1 MDRRLQKT
9 IEYSE
14 EELVDIKNLRNE
26 GKLTDKGVFIRLFQL
41 GKTLIGWDDD
51 VPINEAMEKFLQA
64 NNSVTELL
72 NAARKAKAS

>member
-1 MDRRLQKT
+1 MDMRLRKT

-14 EELVDIKNLRNE
+14 EELVDIKNLRDE

-51 VPINEAMEKFLQA
+51 APINEAMEKFLQA

-72 NAARKAKAS
+72 NAARKANAS

>member
-1 MDRRLQKT
+1 MDMRLRKT
-9 IEYSE
+9 IEYAE
-14 EELVDIKNLRNE
+14 EELVDIKELRST

-64 NNSVTELL
+64 NTSVTELL
-72 NAARKAKAS
+72 TAARKAKAS